1 MIFNK
6 IGKGLGKATRK
17 ITGLEP
23 KVIEWKDAS
32 PEDIV
37 WRYPDEVIPWGSVVV
52 VKEWERA
59 VFYRDGKVYGVL
71 GPGRHVL
78 DTQNI
83 PFLKGLVEGLYGES
97 IFKAIIIYVNIN
109 RRQGRFGGRSQT
121 VELIPVMFNGVYYY
135 RVADPAL
142 FVNKVVGPDER
153 FTTEELDEY
162 IRSYFLTKIMAFLS
176 QSSIRDLY
184 MKADEASKRATMI
197 LRKSFEEIGL
207 MLEDVKFEGIDVPP
221 EYRERMFWILQG
233 TAAPYLV
240 QQETARKF
248 AEAIEK
254 TKAGGAAFGTGIVA
268 LPWALQPPPPQ
279 AYQQQAQQPQQR
291 PPTQPAQPGVGVA
304 GVQQPQQPQQQGYVA
319 RCPYCGQGP
328 IPQGAKFC
336 PFCGHQLKWCPNG
349 HVVPVEAKFC
359 PVCGAKIE

>member
-1 MIFNK
+1 MVLDK
-6 IGKGLGKATRK
+6 IGKGIGKVTRK
-17 ITGLEP
+17 VGGLEP
-23 KVIEWKDAS
+23 KLIEWKDAS

-52 VKEWERA
+52 VKEWERT

-78 DTQNI
+78 DTQNV

-97 IFKAIIIYVNIN
+97 IFRAIVIFVNIN
-109 RRQGRFGGRSQT
+109 RMQGKFGGKSQT
-121 VELIPVMFNGVYYY
+121 VELIPVMFHGVYYY

-153 FTTEELDEY
+153 FTKEELDQY
-162 IRSYFLTKIMAFLS
+162 IRSYFLTKLMAFIS

-184 MKADEASKRATMI
+184 QKAAEAGKRATMV
-197 LRKSFEEIGL
+197 LRKAFEELGL
-207 MLEDVKFEGIDVPP
+207 MLEDVMFEGLDVPP

-254 TKAGGAAFGTGIVA
+254 TKAGGAAFGAGLVA
-268 LPWALQPPPPQ
+268 IPWALQPPPQQ
-279 AYQQQAQQPQQR
+279 AYQQQQQPQQSQAAIGAVS
-291 PPTQPAQPGVGVA
+291 T
-304 GVQQPQQPQQQGYVA
+304 QQPQGYIA
-319 RCPYCGQGP
+319 RCPYCGKGP
-328 IPQGAKFC
+328 IPAGAKFC
-336 PFCGHQLKWCPNG
+336 PFCGHQIKWCPNG
-349 HVVPVEAKFC
+349 HVVPMEANFC
-359 PVCGAKIE
+359 PVCGSEVGG